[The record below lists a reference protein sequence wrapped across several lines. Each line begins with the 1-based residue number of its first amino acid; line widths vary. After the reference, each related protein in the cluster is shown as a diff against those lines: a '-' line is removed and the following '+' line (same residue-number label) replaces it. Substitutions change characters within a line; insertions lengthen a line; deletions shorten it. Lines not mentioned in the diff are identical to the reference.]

1 MQLHEEILHWNDD
14 EKDDVSGDDA
24 EAKSDNL
31 MCKRVD
37 DDTKLI
43 FRFRAAA
50 FEQNNMKNYQQL
62 QMTVINGKKVL
73 MNRNGQR

>member
-1 MQLHEEILHWNDD
+1 MMMMMTIND
-14 EKDDVSGDDA
+14 EQDDVSGDDA

-50 FEQNNMKNYQQL
+50 FEQNNMKNY
-62 QMTVINGKKVL
+62 
-73 MNRNGQR
+73 

>member
-1 MQLHEEILHWNDD
+1 MMMTIND
-14 EKDDVSGDDA
+14 EQDDVSGDDA

-43 FRFRAAA
+43 FRLRAAA
-50 FEQNNMKNYQQL
+50 FEQSSLKNY
-62 QMTVINGKKVL
+62 
-73 MNRNGQR
+73 